1 MSTPHSSAAAGP
13 EPASGREDG
22 DSPETPEG
30 AESLLTHSR
39 RSLRSKVSAWSA
51 STLDAGIRIL
61 QSLRKHLCGEADAG
75 EEKRGS
81 RRGRTDGRDDEAAL
95 APAAPARHRLRSA
108 LIGLGLLLA
117 GGAGGGALAPYL
129 RDESVVVA
137 AAVPAAAVRKAGKT
151 AGAGGEEAPAKA
163 ANSEAPPEGAPAAPG
178 ELEEQYW
185 LTLGKLTKDHAVG
198 IHYKGGGEVTVAVLG
213 GQVDFACNNAPTV
226 IPQVKANRLRALFV
240 TPSRLDELPGVPS
253 AAEAGYPDM
262 AKIVGWTALMGPN
275 GLPKPVVD
283 AWVKVFAQL
292 AKDPD
297 WQAGNARI
305 GGIPAIRP
313 PKESY
318 AFVKEQYDLYYGLA
332 TSLKIRQ

>member
-1 MSTPHSSAAAGP
+1 MHHATASAVALATVVFFAVGGNAHAQNAGQYPNKPIQFVIPFAAGGDSDLSGRNVAQVSPKYLPNKTNIVAVNRVGASGAIGANVVKNAAADGYTLLVARIATHAIL
-13 EPASGREDG
+13 PAVDSKLNYKWNEFTMLSLIELNPFICFVKS
-22 DSPETPEG
+22 DSP
-30 AESLLTHSR
+30 H
-39 RSLRSKVSAWSA
+39 
-51 STLDAGIRIL
+51 
-61 QSLRKHLCGEADAG
+61 
-75 EEKRGS
+75 
-81 RRGRTDGRDDEAAL
+81 RTAAAL
-95 APAAPARHRLRSA
+95 MDTIAKQPGKLNFATSGLATSQNMAA
-108 LIGLGLLLA
+108 
-117 GGAGGGALAPYL
+117 
-129 RDESVVVA
+129 
-137 AAVPAAAVRKAGKT
+137 
-151 AGAGGEEAPAKA
+151 
-163 ANSEAPPEGAPAAPG
+163 
-178 ELEEQYW
+178 QYW